1 MTIIL
6 TIDILKQIIDNQ
18 ELKVITK
25 RQHKTNNYNYYLT
38 PNIGF
43 CLYNPKIIVVNPKY
57 LVLQF
62 NKYDNI
68 NLLNLLRYTSE
79 SIFNHV
85 KKSNYIVQT
94 TTFYHIESEQEN
106 TFSIRCYLPQV
117 RNKYSIKVELNNY
130 SLGEEIKFWL
140 PPKNSTYDSVILEIR
155 NMWLNNEKVG
165 FNLELK
171 SIKN

>member
-6 TIDILKQIIDNQ
+6 TNDILNQLINNQ
-18 ELKVITK
+18 ELKVMTK
-25 RQHKTNNYNYYLT
+25 RQPQTNNYNYYLS

-43 CLYNPKIIVVNPKY
+43 CLYNPKIIVVNPKF

-62 NKYDNI
+62 NKVDNI
-68 NLLNLLRYTSE
+68 NLLNLLRNASE
-79 SIFNHV
+79 SIYKHV
-85 KKSNYIVQT
+85 KKSNYIVET
-94 TTFYHIESEQEN
+94 TKFYHIESEQEN
-106 TFSIRCYLPQV
+106 TFSIRCYLPHV
-117 RNKYSIKVELNNY
+117 RNKYFIKVELNNCY
-130 SLGEEIKFWL
+130 GNEESKFWL

-155 NMWLNNEKVG
+155 NMWLNDEKVG